1 VHLPGSGRCGRGIRS
16 LVVLVGGVLSL
27 CLSVPP
33 PVQGGP
39 LTLTITGSV
48 SFPDQSP
55 DIVPMIGPRNITV
68 LVDARATPGT
78 PWVLTMIADSDL
90 TSGTDVIP
98 IGNVSWTA
106 SPSPPFRGGTLSTV
120 VPAVLGNGVSHFTS
134 SATLGFYL
142 QNSWAYVPGTY
153 TATATVTLSSP

>member
-1 VHLPGSGRCGRGIRS
+1 MAVVVGAAVLLFLGS
-16 LVVLVGGVLSL
+16 
-27 CLSVPP
+27 PP
-33 PVQGGP
+33 PADAGP

-48 SFPDQSP
+48 SFPDGSP
-55 DIVPMIGPRNITV
+55 DLEPVIGPRDISV
-68 LVDARATPGT
+68 LVNVRATPGN
-78 PWVLTMIADSDL
+78 PWILTMIADSDL

-106 SPSPPFRGGTLSTV
+106 SPSPLFRGGTLSTV
-120 VPAVLGNGVSHFTS
+120 VPAVLGNGVSHFS
-134 SATLGFYL
+134 SLATLGFYL

>member
-1 VHLPGSGRCGRGIRS
+1 MGRSCPS
-16 LVVLVGGVLSL
+16 TAALVGVVLSL
-27 CLSVPP
+27 CLGTPSPTRA
-33 PVQGGP
+33 GP

-48 SFPDQSP
+48 SFPDRSP
-55 DIVPMIGPRNITV
+55 DIDSVIGPRNITV

-78 PWVLTMIADSDL
+78 PWILTMIADSDL
-90 TSGTDVIP
+90 TSGTDAIP

>member
-1 VHLPGSGRCGRGIRS
+1 M
-16 LVVLVGGVLSL
+16 VGVVLSL
-27 CLSVPP
+27 WSGAPP
-33 PVQGGP
+33 PAYAGP

-55 DIVPMIGPRNITV
+55 DIVPVIGPRNISV
-68 LVDARATPGT
+68 MVDVRATPGS
-78 PWVLTMIADSDL
+78 PWILTMIANSDL

-98 IGNVSWTA
+98 IGNVSWIA

-120 VPAVLGNGVSHFTS
+120 VPAVLGNGVSHYTAT
-134 SATLGFYL
+134 ATLGFYL
-142 QNSWAYVPGTY
+142 QNSWDYVPGTY